1 MKKLFFVFIS
11 GIFLYSCSTGNSED
25 DLRNKITRYKS
36 EVIEL
41 NKKIH
46 DLENELS
53 VLNPGDEYRG
63 LKIGVKAQEVRL
75 QPFNHYFVAAGA
87 LESIEDA
94 FISPE
99 VNGQIMEINVIEGQK
114 VKKGHL
120 LARLNTNL
128 IEKNIE
134 EVKTQLGL
142 AEIIYNKQKK
152 LWDQKIGSE
161 RQYLEAK
168 HNYESL
174 QNRLNTLD
182 VQYNLSIIHSP
193 INGFVENIFLK
204 KGELA
209 VPGMQLM
216 QIVNL
221 DKLYVTVDL
230 SEAYLPVVKIG
241 DTLDI
246 YFPSFPDLK
255 MSKPVSR
262 IGHVVNKANRTFIVQ
277 VKIDNPA
284 NKLKP
289 NLLANIM
296 INDYHSNESIVV
308 PSILIKEDMEGSYL
322 YVVVGNSDFW
332 TAKKKY
338 VTVGVSYKDMS
349 EVLSGLNMGDTIITD
364 GYNNVTD
371 GVVVRIEN

>member
-1 MKKLFFVFIS
+1 MKNSFFVLIT
-11 GIFLYSCSTGNSED
+11 GLFLYSCSPGNSED
-25 DLRNKITRYKS
+25 DFRNKITRYKS

-63 LKIGVKAQEVRL
+63 LKIGVKTQTVRL
-75 QPFNHYFVAAGA
+75 QPFNHYFIAAGA

-114 VKKGHL
+114 VKNGHL

-142 AEIIYNKQKK
+142 AETIYNKQKK

-161 RQYLEAK
+161 RQYLEAR
-168 HNYESL
+168 HNFENL

-182 VQYNLSIIHSP
+182 VKYNLSIIRSP
-193 INGFVENIFLK
+193 INGFVEKIFLK

-209 VPGMQLM
+209 VPGMQLI

-241 DTLDI
+241 DSVDI

-277 VKIDNPA
+277 VKIDNPS
-284 NKLKP
+284 NELKP
-289 NLLANIM
+289 NLLANIL

-308 PSILIKEDMEGSYL
+308 PSILIKEDMKGAYL
-322 YVVVGNSDFW
+322 YVAVANSDSRI
-332 TAKKKY
+332 ARKKY
-338 VTVGVSYKDMS
+338 VTVGMSYKNMS
-349 EVLSGLNMGDTIITD
+349 EVLSGLSTDDIIITD

-371 GVVVRIEN
+371 GVVIRIEN